1 MPSVY
6 LPMAKGIRCPK
17 NVTLKKNHV
26 SIWLYFALPIREPQT
41 KPRQKLM
48 FVKETK

>member
-17 NVTLKKNHV
+17 NVTFKKNHV
-26 SIWLYFALPIREPQT
+26 LIWMHFTHQT
-41 KPRQKLM
+41 KTNINVREENK
-48 FVKETK
+48 